1 MRDFDCGSIAGFFIA
16 MQMTLKFDVD
26 IVASENFCKMPNLA
40 NSFIE
45 STLSEGC
52 GERAVVPAGEADKA
66 RGMLF

>member
-1 MRDFDCGSIAGFFIA
+1 
-16 MQMTLKFDVD
+16 MQMALKFDVD
-26 IVASENFCKMPNLA
+26 IVVFENLCKTPNLA